1 MKKILLTTLASAA
14 LAGLCH
20 AQITLEPVSSIS
32 LGDPAEIFDGSAAE
46 IVAYDAD
53 GQRAFVVNAY
63 ADAID
68 VYGIRD
74 INEPEHLFSIDV
86 SPWGAPN
93 SVAVNPRKNRREI
106 AVAVANSDDKT
117 LPGKVVFFS
126 TRGKYLGEAEAGSL
140 PDMLTYDKT
149 GKLVLVANEGEPSD
163 DYSVDPEGSVTIVD
177 VQRGPARAKARQV
190 SFAGLNGMSLPGVR
204 ITGPAGTTVAQDLEP
219 EFIAIA
225 PNNQTAYVA
234 CQENNAIV
242 VIDIKRGKVMDVFGL
257 GLKDHSLPGNGLD
270 PSNRD
275 GGIAIANWPVMGL
288 YMPDSMVAYE
298 SDGEFYLVTANE
310 GDAREWGDYID
321 EARVGDMGED
331 GLGVLDPTLFPNAD
345 DLMKNANLGRI
356 KFVTTEGDLDGD
368 GDYDQ
373 IVTFGARSFSIWNTK
388 GQLVFDSG
396 DAFEQITAQLI
407 PEGFNSDNGE
417 GDSADSRSDDKGPE
431 PEGLAIGKIKGRTY
445 AFVGLERVGGIMVFD
460 ITQPA
465 QSRFVTYVN
474 NRDFSVE
481 FDEDNLDNI
490 VAAGD
495 LGPEGLAFVP
505 AHESPSR
512 QPLLL
517 VGNEVSGTFTIY
529 AITEVGGKGKGP
541 RSK

>member
-1 MKKILLTTLASAA
+1 MAELT
-14 LAGLCH
+14 H
-20 AQITLEPVSSIS
+20 
-32 LGDPAEIFDGSAAE
+32 FDGQ
-46 IVAYDAD
+46 
-53 GQRAFVVNAY
+53 GQAHMV
-63 ADAID
+63 
-68 VYGIRD
+68 
-74 INEPEHLFSIDV
+74 DV
-86 SPWGAPN
+86 SGK
-93 SVAVNPRKNRREI
+93 AVTDRI
-106 AVAVANSDDKT
+106 AVAEGWVRMRPETLALVEQGTAKKGDVLGIARLAGIMGAKKT
-117 LPGKVVFFS
+117 ADLIPLCHPLPITKV
-126 TRGKYLGEAEAGSL
+126 TLDLMTDAA
-140 PDMLTYDKT
+140 
-149 GKLVLVANEGEPSD
+149 
-163 DYSVDPEGSVTIVD
+163 
-177 VQRGPARAKARQV
+177 
-190 SFAGLNGMSLPGVR
+190 LPGVR

-396 DAFEQITAQLI
+396 DAFERITAQLI

>member
-1 MKKILLTTLASAA
+1 MKKILLTTVSVA

-74 INEPEHLFSIDV
+74 IEAPEHLFSIDV
-86 SPWGAPN
+86 SPWGSPN
-93 SVAVNPRKNRREI
+93 SVAVNPRKNRHEI
-106 AVAVANSDDKT
+106 AVAVENGDDKT

-126 TRGKYLGEAEAGSL
+126 TRGKYLGEAEAGAL

-149 GKLVLVANEGEPSD
+149 GKLVLVANEGEPNS
-163 DYSVDPEGSVTIVD
+163 DYSVDPEGSVTIID
-177 VQRGPARAKARQV
+177 VQRGPSKAKARQV
-190 SFAGLNGMSLPGVR
+190 GFTGLNGKSLPGVR

-219 EFIAIA
+219 EYIAIA

-242 VIDIKRGKVMDVFGL
+242 VIDIKRGKVVDIFGL
-257 GLKDHSLPGNGLD
+257 GKKDHSLPGNGLD

-275 GGIAIANWPVMGL
+275 SAIAIANWPVMGL
-288 YMPDSMVAYE
+288 YMPDSIAAYE
-298 SDGEFYLVTANE
+298 ANGEFYIVTANE
-310 GDAREWGDYID
+310 GDSREYGDYID

-331 GLGVLDPTLFPNAD
+331 GIGELDPTIFPNAS

-356 KFVTTEGDLDGD
+356 KFITTEGDLDGD

-373 IVTFGARSFSIWNTK
+373 IVTFGARSFSIWNTS

-407 PEGFNSDNGE
+407 PEGFNSDNAE

-445 AFVGLERVGGIMVFD
+445 AFVGLERTGGIMVFD
-460 ITQPA
+460 ISKPA
-465 QSRFVTYVN
+465 QSSFVTYVN

-481 FDEDNLDNI
+481 FDEDNLGDI

-512 QPLLL
+512 KPLLL
-517 VGNEVSGTFTIY
+517 VGNEVSGTFTVYEIRETG
-529 AITEVGGKGKGP
+529 AKG
-541 RSK
+541 RCSSKK